1 MTTGTAFLVERG
13 ERTCVWT
20 ESGHVR
26 CTWRERE
33 RIVGPGEVFVV
44 SGEPPNPPGSS
55 PRAWFRRPSLEA
67 EVVDAWT
74 VRIVIRNGMPDPVAV
89 APPTGGEALFFASYA
104 GHDVPLAP
112 DDFAPSML
120 APGATRSFH
129 LRLPR
134 PLPDGEALVVSYP
147 AGAVRAEAT
156 R

>member
-1 MTTGTAFLVERG
+1 
-13 ERTCVWT
+13 VWT

-26 CTWRERE
+26 CTWRGRE
-33 RIVGPGEVFVV
+33 RVVGPGESFFA
-44 SGEPPNPPGSS
+44 GDEPAPPLAGS
-55 PRAWFRRPSLEA
+55 PRAWFRRPSLE
-67 EVVDAWT
+67 VRVLDPQT
-74 VRIVIRNGMPDPVAV
+74 VRIVIRNGMPDALVV

-112 DDFAPSML
+112 DDFAPSTL
-120 APGATRSFH
+120 EPGASRTFD